1 MNLFK
6 LFKTFLIDQFIFGF
20 GGDSGGGGAP
30 TQSTS
35 YNTNLPEY
43 AKPYVTN
50 MLETTQRQLFDT
62 RQTPSTT
69 NAEGVTTPGSTEITG
84 FKPYKPYS
92 SNVNDYFA
100 GFSPMQQ
107 QAQRDTSG
115 LSVPGQY
122 QTATGMTGLA
132 GLGALGTARDA
143 GQYGAAGAMQ
153 GLGFGQQAQD
163 PNAVQAYMNPYLQAS
178 LNPQLA
184 EIQRQYDTTGQQQQG
199 AAARSGAFGGS
210 REALMASE
218 NQRNAGLAKNQVIGQ
233 GYNTAF
239 NNAQQQ
245 MATAAQLG
253 MQGAGLGL
261 QGIGAQQAGYG
272 QFGQMANQL
281 AGIGGQQLAAK
292 QGIISAQNQ
301 MGAQQQ
307 AAEQQKINQSIQ
319 DYATQQQYPLM
330 QLGFMSNMLRGL
342 PMQATTTQS
351 YQAQPSALNQGLG
364 VLAGA
369 AGAKQAGLFAEG
381 GTIKGLAEGG
391 VTRYANTGMVQGNP
405 DSAVVRGIQAK
416 LQMMSPEQ
424 LQQVAK
430 TSPSEEIRTMALQML
445 QEYKVREQAEQQ
457 AKNSI
462 MQDQKAMPTP
472 VSQGVGL
479 PAAPAPSLDG
489 MASGGIIAFADE
501 GQVSLNPDDEA
512 LLRQK
517 YITAAQKQREA
528 LGLDASQTPR
538 KEYYAKE
545 AEDIARTKEENKG
558 KYLMDLGLGLAG
570 STGNFI
576 PSVARAASAAGVAAE
591 SRKESARSREGQLAK
606 GLADIAEG
614 ERLIKLGDVTAGNAM
629 YEKGAERIN
638 KVQVAGIKPKDT
650 NQKDYANAYVAAAK
664 AKGDKRE
671 EAIIYAE
678 GTDKYVNAVQASRF
692 AQVGVGATNATTQ
705 AQEFG
710 SGLYATAAT
719 QVEKILKNFRSL
731 EGRKYDELVREDR
744 KNGTNN
750 SAVYRDT
757 LINNTLEGLKRSGG
771 ISANTGAS
779 TNANTNTGTGGK
791 PPPPDFVLDKKPTK
805 G

>member
-1 MNLFK
+1 MQGYGMGL
-6 LFKTFLIDQFIFGF
+6 Q
-20 GGDSGGGGAP
+20 GAGQAG
-30 TQSTS
+30 TQAMQG
-35 YNTNLPEY
+35 YGMGL
-43 AKPYVTN
+43 
-50 MLETTQRQLFDT
+50 Q
-62 RQTPSTT
+62 
-69 NAEGVTTPGSTEITG
+69 GVG
-84 FKPYKPYS
+84 
-92 SNVNDYFA
+92 A
-100 GFSPMQQ
+100 Q
-107 QAQRDTSG
+107 QAAAN
-115 LSVPGQY
+115 L
-122 QTATGMTGLA
+122 GLA
-132 GLGALGTARDA
+132 GTSQGMQGAAQGMQGAQSGMQGVQGAIGA
-143 GQYGAAGAMQ
+143 GQYG
-153 GLGFGQQAQD
+153 
-163 PNAVQAYMNPYLQAS
+163 LQ
-178 LNPQLA
+178 
-184 EIQRQYDTTGQQQQG
+184 
-199 AAARSGAFGGS
+199 
-210 REALMASE
+210 
-218 NQRNAGLAKNQVIGQ
+218 
-233 GYNTAF
+233 
-239 NNAQQQ
+239 
-245 MATAAQLG
+245 
-253 MQGAGLGL
+253 
-261 QGIGAQQAGYG
+261 GYG
-272 QFGQMANQL
+272 QAGQMGNQL
-281 AGIGGQQLAAK
+281 ASIGGQQLAAQ
-292 QGIISAQNQ
+292 QGILSAQNA

-307 AAEQQKINQSIQ
+307 AQEQTKINQAIQ

-342 PMQATTTQS
+342 PMQATTTQA

-369 AGAKQAGLFAEG
+369 AGAKQAGLFKEG
-381 GTIKGLAEGG
+381 GTIKGLAQGG

-405 DSAVVRGIQAK
+405 DSGVVRGVQAK

-479 PAAPAPSLDG
+479 PAAPAPSLDN

-501 GQVSLNPDDEA
+501 GQVELDPRLNPEAEA

-528 LGLDASQTPR
+528 LGIDTSQTPR

-558 KYLMDLGLGLAG
+558 KFLMDLGLGIAG
-570 STGNFI
+570 GTGNII
-576 PSVARAASAAGVAAE
+576 PVAARAASAAGVAAE
-591 SRKESARSREGQLAK
+591 SRKESTRSREGQLAK

-638 KVQVAGIKPKDT
+638 KIQVAGVKPKDT

-678 GTDKYVNAVQASRF
+678 GTDKYVNAVQGARF
-692 AQVGVGATNATTQ
+692 AGVGVQATNAQTDIRQ
-705 AQEFG
+705 LEAG
-710 SGLYATAAT
+710 IIKSATER
-719 QVEKILKNFRSL
+719 VDKILAPFSMTKMSKEYKRL
-731 EGRKYDELVREDR
+731 EENDL
-744 KNGTNN
+744 KNGTNTASQFREN
-750 SAVYRDT
+750 
-757 LINNTLEGLKRSGG
+757 LIRNEINVRRQTPTGG
-771 ISANTGAS
+771 GEN
-779 TNANTNTGTGGK
+779 TNASTNTGTGGK
-791 PPPPDFVLDKKPTK
+791 PPPPENFVVDKKK